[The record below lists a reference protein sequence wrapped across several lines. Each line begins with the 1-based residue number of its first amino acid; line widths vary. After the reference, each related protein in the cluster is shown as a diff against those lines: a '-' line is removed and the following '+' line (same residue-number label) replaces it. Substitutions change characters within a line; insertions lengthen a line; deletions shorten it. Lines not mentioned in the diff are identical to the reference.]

1 MCKDTGAGAWRS
13 GWVMTGRRAG
23 EELGIGRKGLRE
35 RVGESCNPSALE
47 QPAHQNKAF
56 RFFFFL

>member
-1 MCKDTGAGAWRS
+1 MCKDTGAGTRS
-13 GWVMTGRRAG
+13 SAWVMTGRRAG

-47 QPAHQNKAF
+47 QPANKAF
-56 RFFFFL
+56 RFFFL